1 MAPPS
6 ASATD
11 DVYFFCRDGRILPS
25 LGQQSFAMLEFEQ
38 PNTLRLY
45 NGSNHVVEALGM
57 GPLLMKYFDDVS
69 IITHLF
75 VGRATLFLQNKG
87 RCQSA

>member
-38 PNTLRLY
+38 PDTLRLY

-57 GPLLMKYFDDVS
+57 GPLLMKYFVGVS
-69 IITHLF
+69 
-75 VGRATLFLQNKG
+75 TLILTFKG
-87 RCQSA
+87 D

>member
-1 MAPPS
+1 MAPP

-38 PNTLRLY
+38 PDTLRLY
-45 NGSNHVVEALGM
+45 NGSNHVVEALGN
-57 GPLLMKYFDDVS
+57 GPLLMKYFVIHVS
-69 IITHLF
+69 I
-75 VGRATLFLQNKG
+75 TLSLGYKG
-87 RCQSA
+87 HRELA

>member
-1 MAPPS
+1 MSFLQNGEVAPP

-38 PNTLRLY
+38 PETLRLY
-45 NGSNHVVEALGM
+45 NGSNAVVEALGLVTVAI
-57 GPLLMKYFDDVS
+57 LLFCH
-69 IITHLF
+69 T
-75 VGRATLFLQNKG
+75 NN
-87 RCQSA
+87 